1 MKAIAKHIRISPK
14 KANLVAGLIRNK
26 NAEEA
31 LSILKFTPK
40 KAAPILYKVL
50 HSAIAN
56 AENNYK
62 QKRDT
67 LIVKE
72 IVVTQGATLKRSVP
86 VSRGRVHPILKR
98 TSHITVIVGVESKRD
113 EVPTKPKNETSETKA
128 SVKETKAD
136 ASKDAPKKEKP
147 ETNEA
152 TEKKSASKADKPKTT
167 KS

>member
-14 KANLVAGLIRNK
+14 KANLVAGLVRNK

-31 LSILKFTPK
+31 LNILKFTPK

-62 QKRDT
+62 QKRDA
-67 LIVKE
+67 LVVKE
-72 IVVTQGATLKRSVP
+72 IIVTQGATLKRSVP

-98 TSHITVIVGVESKRD
+98 TSHITVTVGLAEGQGGAK
-113 EVPTKPKNETSETKA
+113 TKPQSEPTDTSKTSVLPKKKEA
-128 SVKETKAD
+128 SAKKTKAD
-136 ASKDAPKKEKP
+136 AHKE
-147 ETNEA
+147 TA
-152 TEKKSASKADKPKTT
+152 EKKSESKTDKPKTT

>member
-1 MKAIAKHIRISPK
+1 MKAIARHIRISPK
-14 KANLVAGLIRNK
+14 KANLVAGLVRNK

-56 AENNYK
+56 AENNFK
-62 QKRDT
+62 QKRNA
-67 LIVKE
+67 LVVKE
-72 IVVTQGATLKRSVP
+72 IIVTQGATLKRSVP

-98 TSHITVIVGVESKRD
+98 TSHITVTVEIAGEQGEAKEVKTQSEPSK
-113 EVPTKPKNETSETKA
+113 TKA
-128 SVKETKAD
+128 SAKKEKTEAKETK
-136 ASKDAPKKEKP
+136 
-147 ETNEA
+147 
-152 TEKKSASKADKPKTT
+152 KKSSKPKTT